1 MRYLLIRHGQT
12 AGNLEGRYI
21 GRTDESLCSQGVAAL
36 RARRYPPVNRVLVS
50 PMRRCLETA
59 ALITPGCP
67 VTVVEDFRE
76 CDFGV
81 FEGKNYAELNGRAD
95 YQDWIDSGGTL
106 PFPGGESRDGF
117 SRRCVAAFE
126 RAAAELDDGC
136 CAVIVHGGTVMAV
149 MEAFA
154 RPHRPYFDWQVGCG
168 EGFVLNDDG
177 AWERLFP

>member
-12 AGNLEGRYI
+12 AGNLEGCYI
-21 GRTDESLCSQGVAAL
+21 GRTDEPLCPQGLATL
-36 RARRYPPVNRVLVS
+36 RARRYPPVDGVLAS

-59 ALITPGCP
+59 ALIYPGCP

-95 YQDWIDSGGTL
+95 YQAWIDSGGTL
-106 PFPGGESRDGF
+106 PFPEGESQHGF

-126 RAAAELDDGC
+126 QSTAGLTDGC
-136 CAVIVHGGTVMAV
+136 YAVVAHGGTVMAV

-168 EGFVLNDDG
+168 EGFALNADG
-177 AWERLFP
+177 SWERLLP